1 MLKNGYK
8 ILFIKEGNFD
18 LKQISLS
25 PFHIALIFAVIVG
38 FTSSLF
44 FVFSDQ
50 FVEWAGS
57 REIQKH
63 RANNENLVD
72 KINQN
77 QERMDGFLEQL
88 ELIKEQDD
96 LLRKLVKLPPIHKD
110 VRKLGVGGRG
120 NKDHSENLEYL
131 LPLDEFDLP
140 QLSKQM
146 NMLNRLLNLES
157 LSYNEIFETAERN
170 VDKIR
175 HFPAI
180 HPLNDGDGKLS
191 SRYGHRRD
199 PFTRKF
205 KFHDGHDFSARTGT
219 PVYATADGRV
229 RISKYYSTFG
239 NYIEI
244 DHGSGYKTIF
254 GHLSKRKVKA
264 GEKVIRGQKIGE
276 VGNTGRSTAPHLH
289 YEIQFNKHSKNP
301 KDFYFDIS
309 TLK

>member
-1 MLKNGYK
+1 LLKNGYK
-8 ILFIKEGNFD
+8 IIFIKEGKFD
-18 LKQISLS
+18 LKQINLS
-25 PFHIALIFAVIVG
+25 PFHIALIFAVVIG

-50 FVEWAGS
+50 FVQWVGS

-63 RANNENLVD
+63 RENNEKLVA

-77 QERMDGFLEQL
+77 QERMDGLLEQL

-110 VRKLGVGGRG
+110 VRKLGVGGKS

-157 LSYNEIFETAERN
+157 LSYNEIYETAESN
-170 VDKIR
+170 VNKIR

-191 SRYGHRRD
+191 SLYGHRRD

-254 GHLSKRKVKA
+254 GLESPFHLPLLSVLRDD
-264 GEKVIRGQKIGE
+264 QK
-276 VGNTGRSTAPHLH
+276 
-289 YEIQFNKHSKNP
+289 
-301 KDFYFDIS
+301 
-309 TLK
+309 